1 MSRPGALA
9 GSGAWL
15 APGCSQ
21 RSRTPAR
28 RAPLRPGMPVRY
40 ARARSSAWRRPEGDH
55 AGGTGPAGGC
65 LSRGVVMVFADRD
78 DAGRRLAARLG
89 HLRGEPVVVLG
100 LPRGGVPVAFQ
111 VARALGAPLD
121 VIVVRKL
128 GVPFQ
133 PELGMGAVGEDGVRV
148 INPEIVDLAGVSENV
163 LAAVQVRE
171 QAEVDTRAGWYRLAR
186 PREPLDGRMA
196 VVVDDGIATGSTARA
211 ACQIARALGAA
222 RVVLAVPVAPP
233 GWQARIGADA
243 DELVCV
249 STPRGFRAIGQ
260 FYARF
265 PQVSDDEV
273 IACLERAAVPPSPAQ
288 AGTVRAAA
296 AADPPGREQEVRPQ
310 AGVVRLAGYL
320 TVPENAPGIVVFAH
334 GSGSSRHSPRNRYVA
349 GVLTEAGLGTLLV
362 DLLTPEEEA
371 DRANVFDIGLL
382 AGRLAEVTRWLRA
395 QQRAA
400 HAAIGYFGASTGAA
414 AVVSRGGRPDLARP
428 RLAAVTAPT
437 LLIVGGR
444 DEVVL
449 DLNRRAQAELRCE
462 NGLAVVPGATH
473 LFEEP
478 GTLDAAAGPLT
489 APGLPA

>member
-1 MSRPGALA
+1 
-9 GSGAWL
+9 
-15 APGCSQ
+15 
-21 RSRTPAR
+21 
-28 RAPLRPGMPVRY
+28 
-40 ARARSSAWRRPEGDH
+40 
-55 AGGTGPAGGC
+55 
-65 LSRGVVMVFADRD
+65 MVFADRD

-111 VARALGAPLD
+111 VAWALGAPLD

-163 LAAVQVRE
+163 LAAVQARE
-171 QAEVDTRAGWYRLAR
+171 QAEVDARAGWYRPVR
-186 PREPLDGRMA
+186 SREPLDGRTA

-233 GWQARIGADA
+233 GWHARIGADA

-249 STPRGFRAIGQ
+249 STRRGFRAIGQ

-273 IACLERAAVPPSPAQ
+273 IACLDRAAVPPSPAQ
-288 AGTVRAAA
+288 ASTVRAAA
-296 AADPPGREQEVRPQ
+296 AADPAGREQEVRPE

-349 GVLTEAGLGTLLV
+349 GVLNEAGLGTLLF

-395 QQRAA
+395 QPRAA
-400 HAAIGYFGASTGAA
+400 GAAVGYFGASTGAAAALWAAAEPGAGIA

-449 DLNRRAQAELRCE
+449 DLNQRAQAELRCE

-478 GTLDAAAGPLT
+478 GTLDAAAGLARDWFLSYLT
-489 APGLPA
+489 P

>member
-1 MSRPGALA
+1 
-9 GSGAWL
+9 
-15 APGCSQ
+15 
-21 RSRTPAR
+21 
-28 RAPLRPGMPVRY
+28 
-40 ARARSSAWRRPEGDH
+40 
-55 AGGTGPAGGC
+55 
-65 LSRGVVMVFADRD
+65 MVFADRD

-163 LAAVQVRE
+163 LAAVQARE
-171 QAEVDTRAGWYRLAR
+171 QAEVDARAGWYRPVR

-211 ACQIARALGAA
+211 ACQIARVLGAA

-249 STPRGFRAIGQ
+249 STPRGFSAIGQ

-265 PQVSDDEV
+265 PQVSDEEV
-273 IACLERAAVPPSPAQ
+273 IACLERAAVPPSPAP
-288 AGTVRAAA
+288 ASTVRAAA
-296 AADPPGREQEVRPQ
+296 AADPAGREQEVRPE

-320 TVPENAPGIVVFAH
+320 TVPEDLPGIVVFAH

-349 GVLTEAGLGTLLV
+349 GVLNDAGLGTLLF

-395 QQRAA
+395 QPRAA
-400 HAAIGYFGASTGAA
+400 HAAIGYFGASTGAAAALWAAAEPGAGIA

-428 RLAAVTAPT
+428 RLAAVAAPT

-444 DEVVL
+444 DEAVL
-449 DLNRRAQAELRCE
+449 DLNQRAQAELRCE

-478 GTLDAAAGPLT
+478 GTLDAAAGLARDWFLSHLT
-489 APGLPA
+489 P

>member
-1 MSRPGALA
+1 
-9 GSGAWL
+9 
-15 APGCSQ
+15 
-21 RSRTPAR
+21 
-28 RAPLRPGMPVRY
+28 
-40 ARARSSAWRRPEGDH
+40 
-55 AGGTGPAGGC
+55 
-65 LSRGVVMVFADRD
+65 MVFADRD

-163 LAAVQVRE
+163 LAAVQARE
-171 QAEVDTRAGWYRLAR
+171 QAEVDARAGWYRPVR
-186 PREPLDGRMA
+186 PREPLDGRTA

-222 RVVLAVPVAPP
+222 QVVLAVPVAPP

-249 STPRGFRAIGQ
+249 STPRGFCAIGQ
-260 FYARF
+260 FYASF

-273 IACLERAAVPPSPAQ
+273 IACLERAAVPPSPAP
-288 AGTVRAAA
+288 ASTVRAAA
-296 AADPPGREQEVRPQ
+296 AADPPGRERGSASPRP
-310 AGVVRLAGYL
+310 ASSGWPGYL

-349 GVLTEAGLGTLLV
+349 GVLNDAGLGTLLF

-382 AGRLAEVTRWLRA
+382 AGRLAEVTGWLRA
-395 QQRAA
+395 QPRAA
-400 HAAIGYFGASTGAA
+400 QAAIGYFGASTGAAAALWAAAEPGAGIA

-478 GTLDAAAGPLT
+478 GTLDAAAGLARDWFLSHLT
-489 APGLPA
+489 P

>member
-1 MSRPGALA
+1 
-9 GSGAWL
+9 
-15 APGCSQ
+15 
-21 RSRTPAR
+21 
-28 RAPLRPGMPVRY
+28 
-40 ARARSSAWRRPEGDH
+40 
-55 AGGTGPAGGC
+55 
-65 LSRGVVMVFADRD
+65 MVFADRD

-100 LPRGGVPVAFQ
+100 LPRGGVPVAYQ
-111 VARALGAPLD
+111 VAQALAAPLD

-148 INPEIVDLAGVSENV
+148 INPKVVHASGVSEDE
-163 LAAVQVRE
+163 LAAVQARE
-171 QAEVDTRAGWYRLAR
+171 QAAVQARAARYRVRR
-186 PREPLDGRMA
+186 PREPLHGQVA

-211 ACQIARALGAA
+211 ACQIARAHGAA

-233 GWQARIGADA
+233 GWQARIGAEA

-249 STPRGFRAIGQ
+249 DMPRGFFAIGQ

-273 IACLERAAVPPSPAQ
+273 IACLERAAARPSLAQ
-288 AGTVRAAA
+288 ASTARAAST
-296 AADPPGREQEVRPQ
+296 ADPPARSEEVEPD

-320 TVPENAPGIVVFAH
+320 TVPENAPEIVVFVH
-334 GSGSSRHSPRNRYVA
+334 GSGSSRHSPRNRHVA
-349 GVLTEAGLGTLLV
+349 GVLNDAGLGTLLF
-362 DLLTPEEEA
+362 DLLTPEEEL

-382 AGRLAEVTRWLRA
+382 ARRLAEVTRWLRA
-395 QQRAA
+395 QPRAA
-400 HAAIGYFGASTGAA
+400 GAAVGYFGASTGAAAALWAAAEPGADIA

-462 NGLAVVPGATH
+462 NDLAVVPGATH

-478 GTLDAAAGPLT
+478 GTLEAAAALARDWFISHFPHGP
-489 APGLPA
+489 APSG

>member
-1 MSRPGALA
+1 
-9 GSGAWL
+9 
-15 APGCSQ
+15 
-21 RSRTPAR
+21 
-28 RAPLRPGMPVRY
+28 
-40 ARARSSAWRRPEGDH
+40 
-55 AGGTGPAGGC
+55 
-65 LSRGVVMVFADRD
+65 MVFADRD

-100 LPRGGVPVAFQ
+100 LPRGDVPVAFQ

-121 VIVVRKL
+121 VMVVRKL
-128 GVPFQ
+128 GVPFR
-133 PELGMGAVGEDGVRV
+133 PELGMGAVGQDGVRV

-163 LAAVQVRE
+163 LAAVQARE
-171 QAEVDTRAGWYRLAR
+171 QAEVDARAGWYRLVR
-186 PREPLDGRMA
+186 PREPLGGRMA
-196 VVVDDGIATGSTARA
+196 VVAGDGIATGSTARA
-211 ACQIARALGAA
+211 ACQIARAAGAA
-222 RVVLAVPVAPP
+222 RVVLAVP

-243 DELVCV
+243 DELACAG
-249 STPRGFRAIGQ
+249 TPRGFRAIGQ

-265 PQVSDDEV
+265 PQVSDEEV
-273 IACLERAAVPPSPAQ
+273 IACLERAAVPPSPAP

-296 AADPPGREQEVRPQ
+296 AADPPGREQDVRPE

-320 TVPENAPGIVVFAH
+320 TVPEGGPGIVVFAH

-349 GVLTEAGLGTLLV
+349 GVLNEAGLGTLLV
-362 DLLTPEEEA
+362 DLLTPGEEA

-395 QQRAA
+395 QPRAA
-400 HAAIGYFGASTGAA
+400 RAAVGYFGASTGAAAALWAAAGPGAGIA

-449 DLNRRAQAELRCE
+449 DLNQRAQAELRCE

-473 LFEEP
+473 LFDEP
-478 GTLDAAAGPLT
+478 GTLDAAAGLARDWFLSHLT
-489 APGLPA
+489 P